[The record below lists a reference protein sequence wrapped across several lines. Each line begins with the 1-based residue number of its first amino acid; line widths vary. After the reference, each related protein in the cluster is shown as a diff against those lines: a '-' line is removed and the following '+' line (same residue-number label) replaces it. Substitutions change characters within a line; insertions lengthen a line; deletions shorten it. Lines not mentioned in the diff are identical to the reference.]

1 MRVKKSDGREEEF
14 IREKI
19 TVALVKNGLD
29 IEAAREIANAVE
41 NKFSSRDALT
51 SREIRDEVLQR
62 VKERD
67 ASLYQKWLDFE
78 KTKD

>member
-19 TVALVKNGLD
+19 TVALVKNGID
-29 IEAAREIANAVE
+29 IEAAREIANSVE

-78 KTKD
+78 KTKG

>member
-29 IEAAREIANAVE
+29 IEAAREIANSVE

-78 KTKD
+78 KTKG